1 MSSDPIRLGSALI
14 IEKVTKGHRIIY
26 PLEDAANWRKGYDVV
41 RNKVEATRY
50 TPLLPAP
57 SIAALI

>member
-26 PLEDAANWRKGYDVV
+26 PLEDAANRREGDNVV
-41 RNKVEATRY
+41 CNEVEAARY
-50 TPLLPAP
+50 APLLPAS